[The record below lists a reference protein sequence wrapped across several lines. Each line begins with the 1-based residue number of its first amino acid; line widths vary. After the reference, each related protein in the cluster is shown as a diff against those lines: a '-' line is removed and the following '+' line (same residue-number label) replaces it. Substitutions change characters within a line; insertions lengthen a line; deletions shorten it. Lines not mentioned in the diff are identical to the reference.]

1 MESKKISMDIPVEMY
16 DWLENHKNINRS
28 EIFRQS
34 VQDIID
40 KVEKKVSPVL
50 YLLTIWA
57 NVGATA
63 LLVISIIDTPIPRLI
78 RGVMAIFAGIMSIS
92 AITVYVKVKREINE

>member
-57 NVGATA
+57 NVGAIA
-63 LLVISIIDTPIPRLI
+63 LLTVSIIDTPIPRLI
-78 RGVMAIFAGIMSIS
+78 RGVMAVFADIMSIS

>member
-28 EIFRQS
+28 EIFRKS

-78 RGVMAIFAGIMSIS
+78 RGVMAVFAGIMSIS

>member
-78 RGVMAIFAGIMSIS
+78 RGVMAVFAGIMSIS